1 MGRRVR
7 PPAKRASR
15 IRPQEVPEGLGE
27 ALRDSFFC
35 DHQYPAVLLTCGC
48 HIQVGSIRAAML
60 PLLLQLHS
68 SCVAA
73 APSIPGVGIGRYN
86 ATFFTH
92 FLPIATVEAMLPAA
106 ASGVGKLELAA
117 QTLSPAGTHPIV
129 FVFGHQVD
137 VRPRPPLPQAFDWIY
152 EEFILSIPHTQL
164 DEKWAKEHPNGASH

>member
-1 MGRRVR
+1 
-7 PPAKRASR
+7 
-15 IRPQEVPEGLGE
+15 
-27 ALRDSFFC
+27 
-35 DHQYPAVLLTCGC
+35 VLLTCGC